1 MLRLLIQRM
10 RHDPVEPLHGGRG
23 PALDRPQ
30 RNTGPAGYL
39 ALGQALEVGEG
50 QDLPVLVG
58 DAGESVGQVPAIH
71 AGLGLRSAAHGS
83 QRVLPDGERSYSALP
98 VEVNGPVSS
107 YA

>member
-30 RNTGPAGYL
+30 RNTGPAGDL

-58 DAGESVGQVPAIH
+58 DAGEREGQVPAIYT
-71 AGLGLRSAAHGS
+71 GLRLRTARYGP
-83 QRVLPDGERSYSALP
+83 QRGLPDGHRTYSSPP
-98 VEVNGPVSS
+98 VEVHG
-107 YA
+107 